1 MRFQFFGALGAP
13 NCADGDC
20 GADFEAMPA
29 SRGVSRIPSPR
40 KAAAST
46 IAKPAGTASKTVSS
60 SRDGFQCCRNFLQ
73 YSIKLMVEP
82 MKTSAILWQ
91 CMWLI

>member
-1 MRFQFFGALGAP
+1 MRFQFFGALGAS

-46 IAKPAGTASKTVSS
+46 IAKPAGTKTVSA
-60 SRDGFQCCRNFLQ
+60 SREVL
-73 YSIKLMVEP
+73 S
-82 MKTSAILWQ
+82 
-91 CMWLI
+91 